1 MTNPHHALGT
11 FEHFPVKIS
20 SRHSIRLVTAWI
32 ANSLE
37 PEKGCCNS
45 QVFASFRRFKRL
57 DTENQGHTSTACC
70 DNGDNKFTRN
80 HWKSSFKF
88 GPKFASSPVRGDIRV
103 IFADIAIE
111 QVLHR

>member
-1 MTNPHHALGT
+1 MTNLHHALGT

-45 QVFASFRRFKRL
+45 QVI
-57 DTENQGHTSTACC
+57 
-70 DNGDNKFTRN
+70 
-80 HWKSSFKF
+80 
-88 GPKFASSPVRGDIRV
+88 SPVLDVSRDLIQKTKATRQPHVV
-103 IFADIAIE
+103 IMGTISLPVTTGKAPSS
-111 QVLHR
+111 LGLNSPRRL